1 MLHPNVPHDGISS
14 FSLVGI
20 CEESYET
27 MILI

>member
-27 MILI
+27 ILI